1 MVELVDTPDLGS
13 GAARRGGSSPF
24 ARTCNFYERNNMEIT
39 QEKIDDLNGVLT
51 VKVHPEDYKE
61 KVDGILEEYRK
72 QVKMP
77 GFRPGKVPIQLV
89 RKQYGK
95 AVLADELNKLLG
107 EKMDGYIREE
117 KLRLLGQPIPTEE
130 NDSDGNWD
138 KPSVFTFRYDIGLSP
153 KVDIKFGWFTKF
165 VHHKVRIDDALI
177 DEQVG
182 DLRRR
187 YGKMSERTEIGEDC
201 LVVGEFVELEGEEA
215 KDGGVAHEGT
225 ISMDSVKHA
234 KTSKSLMGL
243 GQGAQ
248 VVVKPEHVSRDAE
261 DLARMLGIDAKAAAE
276 FKSLLRFTVKE
287 VRHIEP
293 AELGEE
299 LYDKLFGEDVVTDEA
314 AFRAKVEE
322 DLQRIFDR
330 DGDRV
335 FRRKFVEEVVD
346 KLNPP
351 LPEEFLK
358 RWIQI
363 ANEKPITAEEIES
376 EFTEYAKGIKWQIIQ
391 NHIIDEYEIN
401 VEGEEIQEE
410 AGNSIK
416 AQYSQYGIPLEAEQ
430 LEPMV
435 AQMLT
440 EQKEVR
446 RVAEMIYERKSID
459 KLRELAK
466 IKEKEV
472 SHDEW
477 MEIVRSL

>member
-1 MVELVDTPDLGS
+1 
-13 GAARRGGSSPF
+13 
-24 ARTCNFYERNNMEIT
+24 MEIT
-39 QEKIDDLNGVLT
+39 QEKINDLNGVLT
-51 VKVHPEDYKE
+51 VTIQPEDYQE
-61 KVDGILEEYRK
+61 KVNGILEEYRK

-77 GFRPGKVPIQLV
+77 GFRQGKVPIQLV

-95 AVLADELNKLLG
+95 AVLADELNKLMG

-117 KLRLLGQPIPTEE
+117 KLRILGQPIPTLE

-138 KPSVFTFRYDIGLSP
+138 KPDVFTFRYDIGYSP

-165 VHHKVRIDDALI
+165 VHHKVRIDETLI
-177 DEQVG
+177 DEQIG

-187 YGKMSERTEIGEDC
+187 YGKMSERTEIGENC
-201 LVVGEFVELEGEEA
+201 LVVGDFVEMEGDEV
-215 KDGGVAHEGT
+215 KPGGVMNEGT
-225 ISMDSVKHA
+225 ISMDSIEDK
-234 KTSKSLMGL
+234 KTNKALMGL
-243 GQGAQ
+243 SQEAE
-248 VVVKPEHVSRDAE
+248 VVVQPGHVSRDVE
-261 DLARMLGIDAKAAAE
+261 DLARMLGIDAKQAADFE
-276 FKSLLRFTVKE
+276 SPLRFTVKE

-299 LYDKLFGEDVVTDEA
+299 LYDKLFGEDTVTDEA
-314 AFRAKVEE
+314 GFRAKVEE

-363 ANEKPITAEEIES
+363 ANEKPITAEEIEA
-376 EFTEYAKGIKWQIIQ
+376 EFEEYAKGIKWQIIQ
-391 NHIIDEYEIN
+391 NHIIDEHDID
-401 VEGEEIQEE
+401 VEGEEIKAE
-410 AGNSIK
+410 AGSAIK
-416 AQYSQYGIPLEAEQ
+416 AQYAQYGIPLEAEQ
-430 LEPMV
+430 LDPMV

-440 EQKEVR
+440 DQKEVR
-446 RVAEMIYERKSID
+446 RVAEMIYERKAID

-472 SHDEW
+472 SHEEW

>member
-1 MVELVDTPDLGS
+1 
-13 GAARRGGSSPF
+13 
-24 ARTCNFYERNNMEIT
+24 MEIT
-39 QEKIDDLNGVLT
+39 QENIDALNGVLT
-51 VKVHPEDYKE
+51 VTVHPEDYRE
-61 KVDGILEEYRK
+61 KVEGILEEYRK

-107 EKMDGYIREE
+107 ERLDGYIREQ
-117 KLRLLGQPIPTEE
+117 KLRLLGQPIPTLE
-130 NDSDGNWD
+130 NESDGNWD
-138 KPSVFTFRYDIGLSP
+138 KPEVFTFRYDIGLSP

-165 VHHKVRIDDALI
+165 VHHKVRIDETLI
-177 DEQVG
+177 DEQIG

-187 YGKMSERTEIGEDC
+187 YGKMSERSEIGENC
-201 LVVGEFVELEGEEA
+201 LVVGDFVEMEGDEV
-215 KDGGVAHEGT
+215 KPGGVMNEGT
-225 ISMDSVKHA
+225 ISMDSIEDEQTVKA
-234 KTSKSLMGL
+234 LMGL
-243 GQGAQ
+243 SQEAEI
-248 VVVKPEHVSRDAE
+248 VVQPGHVSRDVE
-261 DLARMLGIDAKAAAE
+261 DLARMLGIDAKQAAD
-276 FKSLLRFTVKE
+276 FKSPLRFTVKE

-299 LYDKLFGEDVVTDEA
+299 LYDKLFGEDTVTDEA
-314 AFRAKVEE
+314 GFRAKVEE

-363 ANEKPITAEEIES
+363 ANEKPITAEEIEA
-376 EFTEYAKGIKWQIIQ
+376 EFEEYAKGIKWQIIQ
-391 NHIIDEYEIN
+391 NHIIDEHDID
-401 VEGEEIQEE
+401 VEGEEIQAE
-410 AGNSIK
+410 AGSAIK
-416 AQYSQYGIPLEAEQ
+416 AQYAQYGIPLEAEQ
-430 LEPMV
+430 LDPMV

-440 EQKEVR
+440 DQKEVR
-446 RVAEMIYERKSID
+446 RVAEMIYERKAID

-472 SHDEW
+472 SHEEW

>member
-1 MVELVDTPDLGS
+1 
-13 GAARRGGSSPF
+13 
-24 ARTCNFYERNNMEIT
+24 MEIT
-39 QEKIDDLNGVLT
+39 QEKINDLNGVLT
-51 VKVHPEDYKE
+51 VKIQPEDYQE
-61 KVDGILEEYRK
+61 KVNGILEEYRK

-77 GFRPGKVPIQLV
+77 GFRQGKVPIQLV

-95 AVLADELNKLLG
+95 AVLADELNKLMG

-117 KLRLLGQPIPTEE
+117 KLRILGQPIPTLE

-138 KPSVFTFRYDIGLSP
+138 KPDVFTFRYDIGYSP

-165 VHHKVRIDDALI
+165 VHHKVRIDETLI
-177 DEQVG
+177 DEQIG

-187 YGKMSERTEIGEDC
+187 YGKMSERTEIGENC
-201 LVVGEFVELEGEEA
+201 LVVGDFVEMEGDEV
-215 KDGGVAHEGT
+215 KPGGVMNEGT
-225 ISMDSVKHA
+225 ISMDSIEDK
-234 KTSKSLMGL
+234 KTIKALMGL
-243 GQGAQ
+243 SQEAE
-248 VVVKPEHVSRDAE
+248 VVVQPGHVSRDVE
-261 DLARMLGIDAKAAAE
+261 DLARMLGIDAKQAAD
-276 FKSLLRFTVKE
+276 FKSPLRFTVKE

-299 LYDKLFGEDVVTDEA
+299 LYDKLFGEDTVTDEA
-314 AFRAKVEE
+314 GFRAKVEE

-363 ANEKPITAEEIES
+363 ANEKPITAEEIEA
-376 EFTEYAKGIKWQIIQ
+376 EFEEYAKGIKWQIIQ
-391 NHIIDEYEIN
+391 NHIIDEHDID
-401 VEGEEIQEE
+401 VEGEEIKAE
-410 AGNSIK
+410 AGSAIK
-416 AQYSQYGIPLEAEQ
+416 AQYAQYGIPLEAEQ
-430 LEPMV
+430 LDPMV

-440 EQKEVR
+440 DQKEVR
-446 RVAEMIYERKSID
+446 RVAEMIYERKAID

-472 SHDEW
+472 SHEEW

>member
-1 MVELVDTPDLGS
+1 
-13 GAARRGGSSPF
+13 
-24 ARTCNFYERNNMEIT
+24 
-39 QEKIDDLNGVLT
+39 
-51 VKVHPEDYKE
+51 
-61 KVDGILEEYRK
+61 
-72 QVKMP
+72 
-77 GFRPGKVPIQLV
+77 
-89 RKQYGK
+89 
-95 AVLADELNKLLG
+95 
-107 EKMDGYIREE
+107 
-117 KLRLLGQPIPTEE
+117 
-130 NDSDGNWD
+130 
-138 KPSVFTFRYDIGLSP
+138 
-153 KVDIKFGWFTKF
+153 
-165 VHHKVRIDDALI
+165 
-177 DEQVG
+177 
-182 DLRRR
+182 
-187 YGKMSERTEIGEDC
+187 
-201 LVVGEFVELEGEEA
+201 
-215 KDGGVAHEGT
+215 
-225 ISMDSVKHA
+225 MDSVKHA

-248 VVVKPEHVSRDAE
+248 AVVKPEHVSRDAE

-276 FKSLLRFTVKE
+276 FKSPLRFTVKE

-391 NHIIDEYEIN
+391 NHIIDEHEIN

-410 AGNSIK
+410 AGNCG
-416 AQYSQYGIPLEAEQ
+416 YHRG
-430 LEPMV
+430 
-435 AQMLT
+435 
-440 EQKEVR
+440 
-446 RVAEMIYERKSID
+446 
-459 KLRELAK
+459 
-466 IKEKEV
+466 
-472 SHDEW
+472 
-477 MEIVRSL
+477 

>member
-1 MVELVDTPDLGS
+1 
-13 GAARRGGSSPF
+13 
-24 ARTCNFYERNNMEIT
+24 MEIT
-39 QEKIDDLNGVLT
+39 QEKINDLNGVLT
-51 VKVHPEDYKE
+51 VTIQPEDYQE
-61 KVDGILEEYRK
+61 KVNGILEEYRK

-77 GFRPGKVPIQLV
+77 GFRQGKVPIQLV

-95 AVLADELNKLLG
+95 AVLADELNKLMG

-117 KLRLLGQPIPTEE
+117 KLRILGQPIPTLE

-138 KPSVFTFRYDIGLSP
+138 KPDVFTFRYDIGYSP

-165 VHHKVRIDDALI
+165 VHHKVRIDETLI
-177 DEQVG
+177 DEQIG

-187 YGKMSERTEIGEDC
+187 YGKMSERTEIGENC
-201 LVVGEFVELEGEEA
+201 LVVGDFVEMDGDEV
-215 KDGGVAHEGT
+215 KPGGVMNEGT
-225 ISMDSVKHA
+225 ISMDSIEDKKTVKA
-234 KTSKSLMGL
+234 LMGL
-243 GQGAQ
+243 SQEAE
-248 VVVKPEHVSRDAE
+248 VVVQPGHVSRDVE
-261 DLARMLGIDAKAAAE
+261 DLARMLGIDAKEAAD
-276 FKSLLRFTVKE
+276 FKSPLRFTVKE

-299 LYDKLFGEDVVTDEA
+299 LYDKLFGEDTVTDEA
-314 AFRAKVEE
+314 GFRAKVEE

-346 KLNPP
+346 KLNPS

-363 ANEKPITAEEIES
+363 ANEKPITAEEIEA
-376 EFTEYAKGIKWQIIQ
+376 EFEEYAKGIKWQIIQ
-391 NHIIDEYEIN
+391 NHIIDEHDID
-401 VEGEEIQEE
+401 VSGEEIQAE
-410 AGNSIK
+410 AGNAIK
-416 AQYSQYGIPLEAEQ
+416 AQYAQYGIPLEAEQ
-430 LEPMV
+430 LDPMV

-446 RVAEMIYERKSID
+446 RVAEMIYERKAID

-472 SHDEW
+472 SHEEW
-477 MEIVRSL
+477 MEIVRAL

>member
-1 MVELVDTPDLGS
+1 
-13 GAARRGGSSPF
+13 
-24 ARTCNFYERNNMEIT
+24 MEIT
-39 QEKIDDLNGVLT
+39 QEKINDLNGVLT
-51 VKVHPEDYKE
+51 VTIQPEDYQE
-61 KVDGILEEYRK
+61 KVNGILEEYRK

-77 GFRPGKVPIQLV
+77 GFRQGKVPIQLV

-95 AVLADELNKLLG
+95 AVLADELNKLMG

-117 KLRLLGQPIPTEE
+117 KLRILGQPIPTLED
-130 NDSDGNWD
+130 DSDGNWD
-138 KPSVFTFRYDIGLSP
+138 KPDVFTFRYDIGYSP

-165 VHHKVRIDDALI
+165 VHHKVRIDETLI
-177 DEQVG
+177 DEQIG

-187 YGKMSERTEIGEDC
+187 YGKMSERTEIGDNC
-201 LVVGEFVELEGEEA
+201 LVVGDFVEMDGDEV
-215 KDGGVAHEGT
+215 KPGGVTNEGT
-225 ISMDSVKHA
+225 ISMDSIEDKKTVKA
-234 KTSKSLMGL
+234 LMGL
-243 GQGAQ
+243 SQEAE
-248 VVVKPEHVSRDAE
+248 VVVQPGHVSRDVE
-261 DLARMLGIDAKAAAE
+261 DLARMLGIDAKQAAD
-276 FKSLLRFTVKE
+276 FKSPLRFTVKE

-299 LYDKLFGEDVVTDEA
+299 LYDKLFGEDTVTDEA
-314 AFRAKVEE
+314 GFRAKVEE

-363 ANEKPITAEEIES
+363 ANEKPITAEEIEA
-376 EFTEYAKGIKWQIIQ
+376 EFEEYAKGIKWQIIQ
-391 NHIIDEYEIN
+391 NHIIDEHDID
-401 VEGEEIQEE
+401 VEGEEIKAE
-410 AGNSIK
+410 AGSAIK
-416 AQYSQYGIPLEAEQ
+416 AQYAQYGIPIEAEQ
-430 LEPMV
+430 LDPMV

-440 EQKEVR
+440 DQKEVR
-446 RVAEMIYERKSID
+446 RIAEMIYERKAID

-472 SHDEW
+472 SHEEW

>member
-1 MVELVDTPDLGS
+1 
-13 GAARRGGSSPF
+13 
-24 ARTCNFYERNNMEIT
+24 MEIT
-39 QEKIDDLNGVLT
+39 QEKINDLNGVLT
-51 VKVHPEDYKE
+51 VTIQPEDYQE
-61 KVDGILEEYRK
+61 KVNGILEEYRK

-77 GFRPGKVPIQLV
+77 GFRQGKVPIQLV

-95 AVLADELNKLLG
+95 AVLADELNKLMG

-117 KLRLLGQPIPTEE
+117 KLRILGQPIPTLE

-138 KPSVFTFRYDIGLSP
+138 KPDVFTFRYDIGYSP

-165 VHHKVRIDDALI
+165 VHHKVRIDETLI
-177 DEQVG
+177 DEQIG

-187 YGKMSERTEIGEDC
+187 YGKMSERTEIGENC
-201 LVVGEFVELEGEEA
+201 LVVGDFVEMEGDEV
-215 KDGGVAHEGT
+215 KPGGVMNEGT
-225 ISMDSVKHA
+225 ISMDSIEDK
-234 KTSKSLMGL
+234 KTNKALMGL
-243 GQGAQ
+243 SQEAE
-248 VVVKPEHVSRDAE
+248 VVVQPGHVSRDVE
-261 DLARMLGIDAKAAAE
+261 DLARMLGIDAKQAAD
-276 FKSLLRFTVKE
+276 FKGPLRFTVKE

-299 LYDKLFGEDVVTDEA
+299 LYDKLFGEDTVTDEA
-314 AFRAKVEE
+314 DFRAKVEE

-363 ANEKPITAEEIES
+363 ANEKPITAEEIEA
-376 EFTEYAKGIKWQIIQ
+376 EFEEYAKGIKWQIIQ
-391 NHIIDEYEIN
+391 NHIIDEHDID
-401 VEGEEIQEE
+401 VEGEEIKAE
-410 AGNSIK
+410 AGNAIK
-416 AQYSQYGIPLEAEQ
+416 AQYAQYGIPLEAEQ
-430 LEPMV
+430 LDPMV

-440 EQKEVR
+440 DQKEVR
-446 RVAEMIYERKSID
+446 RVAEMIYERKAID

-472 SHDEW
+472 SHEEW

>member
-1 MVELVDTPDLGS
+1 
-13 GAARRGGSSPF
+13 
-24 ARTCNFYERNNMEIT
+24 MEIT
-39 QEKIDDLNGVLT
+39 QEKINDLNGVLT
-51 VKVHPEDYKE
+51 VKIQPEDYLE
-61 KVDGILEEYRK
+61 KVNDILEEYRK

-77 GFRPGKVPIQLV
+77 GFRQGKVPIQLV

-95 AVLADELNKLLG
+95 AVLADELNKLMG

-117 KLRLLGQPIPTEE
+117 KLRILGQPIPTLE
-130 NDSDGNWD
+130 NDSDGDWD
-138 KPSVFTFRYDIGLSP
+138 KPDVFTFRYDIGYSP

-165 VHHKVRIDDALI
+165 VNHKVRIDEALI
-177 DEQVG
+177 DEQIG

-201 LVVGEFVELEGEEA
+201 LVVGDFAEM
-215 KDGGVAHEGT
+215 DGDEVKPGGIMNEGT
-225 ISMDSVKHA
+225 ISMDSVKDKNTVKA
-234 KTSKSLMGL
+234 LMGL
-243 GQGAQ
+243 SHEAE
-248 VVVKPEHVSRDAE
+248 VVVQPGHVSRDTE
-261 DLARMLGIDAKAAAE
+261 DLARMLGIDAKQAAD
-276 FKSLLRFTVKE
+276 FKSPLRFTVKE

-299 LYDKLFGEDVVTDEA
+299 LFDKLFGEDTVSDEA
-314 AFRAKVEE
+314 GFRVKVKE

-363 ANEKPITAEEIES
+363 ANEKPITSEEIEA
-376 EFTEYAKGIKWQIIQ
+376 EFEEYAKGIKWQIIQ
-391 NHIIDEYEIN
+391 NHIIDEHDID
-401 VEGEEIQEE
+401 VEGEEIKAE
-410 AGNSIK
+410 AGSAIK

-430 LEPMV
+430 LDPMV

-440 EQKEVR
+440 DQKEVR
-446 RVAEMIYERKSID
+446 RVAEMIYERKAID

>member
-1 MVELVDTPDLGS
+1 
-13 GAARRGGSSPF
+13 
-24 ARTCNFYERNNMEIT
+24 MEIT
-39 QEKIDDLNGVLT
+39 QEKINDLNGVLT
-51 VKVHPEDYKE
+51 VTIQPEDYQE
-61 KVDGILEEYRK
+61 KVNGILEEYRK

-77 GFRPGKVPIQLV
+77 GFRQGKVPIQLV

-95 AVLADELNKLLG
+95 AVLADELNKLMG

-117 KLRLLGQPIPTEE
+117 KLRILGQPIPTLE
-130 NDSDGNWD
+130 NDSDGDWD
-138 KPSVFTFRYDIGLSP
+138 KPDVFTFRYDIGYSP

-177 DEQVG
+177 DEQIG

-187 YGKMSERTEIGEDC
+187 YGKMSERTEVGENC
-201 LVVGEFVELEGEEA
+201 LVVGDFVEMDGDEV
-215 KDGGVAHEGT
+215 KPGGVMNEGT
-225 ISMDSVKHA
+225 ISMDSIEDKKTVKA
-234 KTSKSLMGL
+234 LMGL
-243 GQGAQ
+243 SQEAE
-248 VVVKPEHVSRDAE
+248 VVVQPGHVSRDVE
-261 DLARMLGIDAKAAAE
+261 DLARMLGIDAKQAAD
-276 FKSLLRFTVKE
+276 FKSPLRFTVKE

-299 LYDKLFGEDVVTDEA
+299 LYDKLFGEDTVTDEA
-314 AFRAKVEE
+314 GFRAKVEE

-335 FRRKFVEEVVD
+335 FRRKFVEEVVG

-358 RWIQI
+358 RWIQV
-363 ANEKPITAEEIES
+363 ANEKPITAEEIEA
-376 EFTEYAKGIKWQIIQ
+376 EFEEYAKGIKWQIIQ
-391 NHIIDEYEIN
+391 NHIIDEHDID
-401 VEGEEIQEE
+401 VSGEEIQAE
-410 AGNSIK
+410 AGNAIK
-416 AQYSQYGIPLEAEQ
+416 AQYAQYGIPIEAEQ

-440 EQKEVR
+440 DQKEVR
-446 RVAEMIYERKSID
+446 RVAEAIYERKAID

-466 IKEKEV
+466 IKDKEV
-472 SHDEW
+472 SHEEW

>member
-1 MVELVDTPDLGS
+1 
-13 GAARRGGSSPF
+13 
-24 ARTCNFYERNNMEIT
+24 MEIT
-39 QEKIDDLNGVLT
+39 QENIDALNGVLT

-77 GFRPGKVPIQLV
+77 GFREGKVPIQLV

-117 KLRLLGQPIPTEE
+117 KLRLLGQPIPALE
-130 NDSDGNWD
+130 NDSEGDWD
-138 KPSVFTFRYDIGLSP
+138 KPDTFTFRYDIGLSP

-165 VHHKVRIDDALI
+165 VHHKVRIDDALV
-177 DEQVG
+177 DEQIA

-187 YGKMSERTEIGEDC
+187 YGKMSERSEVGEDC
-201 LVVGEFVELEGEEA
+201 LAVGEFVEMEGDDV
-215 KDGGVAHEGT
+215 KPGGVMHEGT
-225 ISMDSVKHA
+225 ISMDAVKDA
-234 KTSKSLMGL
+234 KTAKALTGL
-243 GQGAQ
+243 EAGAS
-248 VVVKPEHVSRDAE
+248 VVVKPQHVSRDPE
-261 DLARMLGIDAKAAAE
+261 DLARMLGIDAKAAAD
-276 FKSLLRFTVKE
+276 FKSPLRFTVKE
-287 VRHIEP
+287 IRHIEP

-314 AFRAKVEE
+314 GFRAKVEE
-322 DLQRIFDR
+322 DLQRIFER
-330 DGDRV
+330 DGNRV
-335 FRRKFVEEVVD
+335 FQRKFVEEVVG

-358 RWIQI
+358 RWIQV
-363 ANEKPITAEEIES
+363 ANEKPITPEEIEA
-376 EFTEYAKGIKWQIIQ
+376 EFAEYAKGIQWQIIQ
-391 NHIIDEYEIN
+391 NHIIDEHEID
-401 VEGEEIQEE
+401 VSGEEIQTE
-410 AGNSIK
+410 AGNAIK

-446 RVAEMIYERKSID
+446 RVAETIYERKAID

-472 SHDEW
+472 SHEEW

>member
-1 MVELVDTPDLGS
+1 
-13 GAARRGGSSPF
+13 
-24 ARTCNFYERNNMEIT
+24 MEIT
-39 QEKIDDLNGVLT
+39 QEKINDLNGVLT
-51 VKVHPEDYKE
+51 VKIQPEDYQE
-61 KVDGILEEYRK
+61 KVNGILEEYRK

-77 GFRPGKVPIQLV
+77 GFRQGKVPIQLV

-95 AVLADELNKLLG
+95 AVLADELNKLMG

-117 KLRLLGQPIPTEE
+117 KLRILGQPIPTLE

-138 KPSVFTFRYDIGLSP
+138 KPDVFTFRYDIGYSP

-165 VHHKVRIDDALI
+165 VHHKVRIDETLI
-177 DEQVG
+177 DEQIG

-187 YGKMSERTEIGEDC
+187 YGKMSERTEIGENC
-201 LVVGEFVELEGEEA
+201 LVVGDFVEMEGDEV
-215 KDGGVAHEGT
+215 KPGGVMNEGT
-225 ISMDSVKHA
+225 ISMDSIEDK
-234 KTSKSLMGL
+234 KTNKALMGL
-243 GQGAQ
+243 SQEAE
-248 VVVKPEHVSRDAE
+248 VVVQPGHVSRDVE
-261 DLARMLGIDAKAAAE
+261 DLARMLGIDAKQAAD
-276 FKSLLRFTVKE
+276 FKSPLRFTVKE

-299 LYDKLFGEDVVTDEA
+299 LYDKLFGEDTVTDEA
-314 AFRAKVEE
+314 GFRAKVEE

-363 ANEKPITAEEIES
+363 ANEKPITAEEIEA
-376 EFTEYAKGIKWQIIQ
+376 EFEEYAKGIKWQIIQ
-391 NHIIDEYEIN
+391 NHIIDEHDID
-401 VEGEEIQEE
+401 VEGEEIKVE
-410 AGNSIK
+410 AGSAIK
-416 AQYSQYGIPLEAEQ
+416 AQYAQYGIPLEAEQ
-430 LEPMV
+430 LDPMV

-440 EQKEVR
+440 DQKEVR
-446 RVAEMIYERKSID
+446 RVAEMIYERKAID

-472 SHDEW
+472 SHEEW